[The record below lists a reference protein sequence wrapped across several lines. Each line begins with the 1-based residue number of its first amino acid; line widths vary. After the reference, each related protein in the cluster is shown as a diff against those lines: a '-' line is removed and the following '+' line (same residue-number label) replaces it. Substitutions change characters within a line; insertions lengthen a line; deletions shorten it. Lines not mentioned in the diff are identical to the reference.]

1 MKFNERLYQLRKKNG
16 LTQTDV
22 AERLGISRQAVS
34 RWEIGVAVPTVEK
47 LKELSELYGIS
58 LDYLMPSDSDT
69 PDAGSQMINVNERT
83 SNGEPTAGDST
94 STFQLSQGAHL
105 QDVDIPQH
113 EAKTKGKN
121 KGRVKLYVG
130 IVVVTV
136 LIAVLAVTW
145 IYSRHAVLE
154 NKDGWLSQLDVDRN
168 ESQIGTDFQFE

>member
-1 MKFNERLYQLRKKNG
+1 MKFDERLYQLRKKNG
-16 LTQTDV
+16 LTQADV

-47 LKELSELYGIS
+47 LKELSELYGVS
-58 LDYLMPSDSDT
+58 LDYLMPSDSDI
-69 PDAGSQMINVNERT
+69 PDAGSQMINERT

-94 STFQLSQGAHL
+94 STFQLSQEAHL
-105 QDVDIPQH
+105 QDVDTPQH
-113 EAKTKGKN
+113 KAKTKGQN

-145 IYSRHAVLE
+145 IYSRQAVPE
-154 NKDGWLSQLDVDRN
+154 HKDGWLSELDVDRN